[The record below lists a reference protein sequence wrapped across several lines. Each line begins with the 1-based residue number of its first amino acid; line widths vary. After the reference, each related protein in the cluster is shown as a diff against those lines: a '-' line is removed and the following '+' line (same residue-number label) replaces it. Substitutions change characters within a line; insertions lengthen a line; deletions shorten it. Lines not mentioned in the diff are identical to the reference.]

1 MSNLKNEYGKIVNK
15 TTNLE
20 EAFKWACDGPHHLV
34 PYNKE
39 NYKPLN
45 EYDKKSNNLYGDHL
59 RDLLKHIK
67 NCNHITE
74 VGHNIGHTARVFLY
88 TKPNKLVSYDI
99 KDFSK
104 NGVKELAEKNN
115 IKYEFYVKN
124 SLDINIDDFEQTDFL
139 WLDGN
144 HSETHV
150 YKELNKFEGKVNK
163 YIFSDDTEAE
173 GTPGPTGYGVLK
185 AFNKF
190 LADNDNWELE
200 TQSILGP
207 GFIGIKRK

>member
-1 MSNLKNEYGKIVNK
+1 
-15 TTNLE
+15 
-20 EAFKWACDGPHHLV
+20 
-34 PYNKE
+34 
-39 NYKPLN
+39 
-45 EYDKKSNNLYGDHL
+45 
-59 RDLLKHIK
+59 
-67 NCNHITE
+67 
-74 VGHNIGHTARVFLY
+74 
-88 TKPNKLVSYDI
+88 
-99 KDFSK
+99 
-104 NGVKELAEKNN
+104 LAEKNN

-190 LADNDNWELE
+190 LTDNDNWELE